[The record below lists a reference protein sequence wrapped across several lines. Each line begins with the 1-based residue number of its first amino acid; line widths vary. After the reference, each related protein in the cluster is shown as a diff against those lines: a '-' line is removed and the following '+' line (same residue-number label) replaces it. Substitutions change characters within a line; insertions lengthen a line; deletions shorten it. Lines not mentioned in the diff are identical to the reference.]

1 MKAGIQSGDV
11 ITKIDGFEITSYT
24 VFTEAIGLHDPGDE
38 VTVTVKRQ
46 SGEEYKE
53 IGDVCFQK
61 NSVDL

>member
-1 MKAGIQSGDV
+1 M

-38 VTVTVKRQ
+38 VTVTVKRL

-53 IGDVCFQK
+53 MDITVVLGE
-61 NSVDL
+61 